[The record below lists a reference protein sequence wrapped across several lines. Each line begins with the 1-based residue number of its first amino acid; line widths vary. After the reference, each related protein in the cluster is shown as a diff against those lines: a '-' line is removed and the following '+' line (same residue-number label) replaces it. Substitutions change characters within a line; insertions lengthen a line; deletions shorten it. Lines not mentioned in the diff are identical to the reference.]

1 MPPCG
6 WAQRR
11 RCAAVSACRGA
22 CGPHCEARRKLHR
35 RPGRGPCAAAGQ
47 REIGNGQRASG
58 IGHLSTCHRPMSTF
72 ALSWVPCKRLIGWR
86 WCMPRAGR
94 RGRCTPGWA
103 AGALPTQARA
113 NQRCGG
119 RCRCGR
125 VTRQRG
131 AGLRGGVGRQ
141 AAAGA
146 AQPHGTNDGGPPC
159 GETRHTASRHAPCA
173 LDRSHAADPLRVEA
187 AWRVRWKADQA

>member
-1 MPPCG
+1 MNHAALWVGAVQALCCRQRMSRRLRPTLPSP
-6 WAQRR
+6 AQATSATRAWPLRGRR
-11 RCAAVSACRGA
+11 AT
-22 CGPHCEARRKLHR
+22 
-35 RPGRGPCAAAGQ
+35 
-47 REIGNGQRASG
+47 G

-103 AGALPTQARA
+103 AGALPTHARA

-173 LDRSHAADPLRVEA
+173 LDRSHVADPLRVKV